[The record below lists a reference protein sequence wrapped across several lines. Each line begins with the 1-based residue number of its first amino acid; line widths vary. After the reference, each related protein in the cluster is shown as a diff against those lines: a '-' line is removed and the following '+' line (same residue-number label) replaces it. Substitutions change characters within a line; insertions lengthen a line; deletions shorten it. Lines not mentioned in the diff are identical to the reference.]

1 MFEVSVEASFAAAH
15 SLRGYHGKCENLHG
29 HNYRVMLVVTGKEL
43 DKIGLLQDFTIL
55 KQALRTVTNHL
66 DHKNLNEL
74 PPFDK
79 VNPSA
84 ENLARFIHEETAK
97 HIGARELDG
106 GAQLTSVT
114 VWETETASA
123 TYRP

>member
-15 SLRGYHGKCENLHG
+15 SLRGYQGKCENLHG

-97 HIGARELDG
+97 HIGPQQVD